1 MGDHPRVCKLMAG
14 ISNEN
19 PPQPKFTQVWDVAVV
34 LKHLEGLEETLS
46 GKLLTLKI
54 VMLIAL
60 TSAARSSGIHCL
72 DLEAAEI
79 YEDKMVFT
87 FNRLHKS

>member
-1 MGDHPRVCKLMAG
+1 MAG
-14 ISNEN
+14 IFIEN
-19 PPQPKFTQVWDVAVV
+19 PQQKFTQVWVAVV
-34 LKHLEGLEETLS
+34 LEHLEGLKEPLS
-46 GKLLTLKI
+46 GKLLPLKTVI
-54 VMLIAL
+54 LIAL

-87 FNRLHKS
+87 FNRLHK

>member
-1 MGDHPRVCKLMAG
+1 MGVITNYAYNSIYHHRSAISAFHEGFEGVSVGDHPRVCKLMAG

-34 LKHLEGLEETLS
+34 LEHLEGLEEPLS
-46 GKLLTLKI
+46 GKLLTLKT

-60 TSAARSSGIHCL
+60 
-72 DLEAAEI
+72 
-79 YEDKMVFT
+79 
-87 FNRLHKS
+87 